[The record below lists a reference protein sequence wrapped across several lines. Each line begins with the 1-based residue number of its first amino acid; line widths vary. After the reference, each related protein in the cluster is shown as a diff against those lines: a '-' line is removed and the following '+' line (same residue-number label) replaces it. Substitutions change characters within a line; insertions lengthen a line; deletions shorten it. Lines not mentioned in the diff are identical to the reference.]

1 MYYHKQAGFSVV
13 ELMIVVAIVAILAGF
28 SLKYLDFARK
38 RAVCAEVETAAHE
51 TLLEAVKYTAQYNT
65 APPANATLLGV
76 NLPAHVASIKIGGG
90 GSSSAPITVNGTA
103 VNNECSLGHKY
114 ILVEGSTKGTW
125 Q

>member
-1 MYYHKQAGFSVV
+1 MNCYKQKGFSLV
-13 ELMIVVAIVAILAGF
+13 ELMIVVAIIAILAGV

-38 RAVCAEVETAAHE
+38 RTVCAEVETAAHE

-76 NLPAHVASIKIGGG
+76 NLPAHVANIQIGGS
-90 GSSSAPITVNGTA
+90 GSSTAPVTVNGTA
-103 VNNECSLGHKY
+103 VNNECSLGQKY
-114 ILVEGSTKGTW
+114 ILVEGNTKGTW